1 MVNYR
6 GRSVVGFT
14 GFLLGFTWF
23 DEVSSL
29 FDGFYWVLVGF
40 TGFFLGFTG
49 FYRVLLASSTW
60 MTHFH
65 LLS

>member
-1 MVNYR
+1 M
-6 GRSVVGFT
+6 GFT

-40 TGFFLGFTG
+40 AGLYWVLPVFFI
-49 FYRVLLASSTW
+49 VI
-60 MTHFH
+60 
-65 LLS
+65 